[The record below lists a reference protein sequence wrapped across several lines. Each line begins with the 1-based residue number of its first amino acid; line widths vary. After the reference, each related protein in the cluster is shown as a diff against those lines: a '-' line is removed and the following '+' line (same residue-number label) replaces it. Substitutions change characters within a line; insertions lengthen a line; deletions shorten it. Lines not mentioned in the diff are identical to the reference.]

1 MNLFLLA
8 RESLH
13 VLDCGLECQHETRHL
28 ADVHGRG
35 SVLFFLPRFSFQLN
49 AREFIDHVPK
59 LSRVFF
65 CRLEDAQ
72 QRQRKVY
79 LERTHR
85 AVRAEHR
92 HWRALTHGS
101 ELLRNPHG
109 YAGAKARAQISQ
121 NDFSRPAR
129 PPGWG
134 DSGRVWRMRHKFSVA
149 SQTCS
154 KLAEPVCVGGKAV
167 VPPELLAPSCGV
179 NGGHSR
185 MYLDCSSPPV
195 WAVQARPGIL
205 PRFIDEVQL
214 RTTAGSIGWR
224 RMRPKP
230 TFFARSPAHRM
241 PSRRS

>member
-1 MNLFLLA
+1 MTDAVDRVDLTLPQQRDQDCARRVSRLVSNEPFL
-8 RESLH
+8 ESLH
-13 VLDCGLECQHETRHL
+13 VPDCGLECQHETRHL
-28 ADVHGRG
+28 RDVHGRG

-149 SQTCS
+149 SQS
-154 KLAEPVCVGGKAV
+154 QGGAKPPFRLERARAGPREPAERGFGI
-167 VPPELLAPSCGV
+167 
-179 NGGHSR
+179 
-185 MYLDCSSPPV
+185 
-195 WAVQARPGIL
+195 PGI
-205 PRFIDEVQL
+205 
-214 RTTAGSIGWR
+214 RTPIGH
-224 RMRPKP
+224 
-230 TFFARSPAHRM
+230 PAHG
-241 PSRRS
+241 RRYRRQFHAGFLCASTQFYKLR